1 MPLLA
6 GPNAVQKSFGESEP
20 DAEGGV
26 PRHPAAAREM
36 LAPRIQSAAD
46 RSGVVNPEREAIP
59 IKVLIVDD
67 QRIVAEAVA
76 TLLNGHA
83 GIEVIG
89 WVKTAADA
97 AGLVAAGRADAVIID
112 YRLSHEAWAHTT
124 AAIRLNRPETAVIV
138 INADEDDEVL
148 LDAIEAGV
156 TRYMVRSASTEDLVA
171 AVVAAAGDENTPL
184 PARAL
189 ATALVRQR
197 EQIRSLSERTRLL
210 AHLTPREREILDMMI
225 QGLGNRAMAS
235 QLGIGYSTVRSHV
248 SGLLGKLGVHSK
260 LEAVAKARQ
269 LGLAEQSI
277 SS

>member
-1 MPLLA
+1 
-6 GPNAVQKSFGESEP
+6 
-20 DAEGGV
+20 
-26 PRHPAAAREM
+26 M

-46 RSGVVNPEREAIP
+46 RSGVLNPERDAIP

-67 QRIVAEAVA
+67 QRIVAEAVT
-76 TLLNGHA
+76 TLLNGYA

-89 WVKTAADA
+89 WVETAADA
-97 AGLVAAGRADAVIID
+97 AGVVAAGAADAVIID
-112 YRLSHEAWAHTT
+112 YRLSHGAWAQTT
-124 AAIRLNRPETAVIV
+124 TAIRLNRLETAVIV
-138 INADEDDEVL
+138 INADEEDEVL
-148 LDAIEAGV
+148 IDAIEAGV

-171 AVVAAAGDENTPL
+171 AVVASTGENTPL

-189 ATALVRQR
+189 ATVLLRQR
-197 EQIRSLSERTRLL
+197 EQIRSVSERTQLL
-210 AHLTPREREILDMMI
+210 AHLTAREREILDMMI

-269 LGLAEQSI
+269 LGLVEQSM